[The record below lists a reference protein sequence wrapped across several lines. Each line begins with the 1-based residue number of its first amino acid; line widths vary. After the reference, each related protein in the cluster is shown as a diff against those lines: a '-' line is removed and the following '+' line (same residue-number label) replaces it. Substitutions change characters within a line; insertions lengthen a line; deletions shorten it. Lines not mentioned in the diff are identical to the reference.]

1 MRRYNYYRIL
11 EQLPTR
17 VLVESIKRPSRM
29 MTRTHVALHL
39 IALRRRG
46 AIYTVNYLEKNQ

>member
-1 MRRYNYYRIL
+1 MRRYSYYRLL

-17 VLVESIKRPSRM
+17 VLVENIKRPSRM

-46 AIYTVNYLEKNQ
+46 AMHTVNYSEQNQ